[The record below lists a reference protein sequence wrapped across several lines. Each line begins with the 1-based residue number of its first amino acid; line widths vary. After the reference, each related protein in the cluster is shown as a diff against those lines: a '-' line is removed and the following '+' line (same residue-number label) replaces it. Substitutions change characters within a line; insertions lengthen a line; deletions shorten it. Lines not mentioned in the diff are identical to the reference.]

1 MAPMDKPD
9 HNILEQQVK
18 DVIQDLFQVMVQVST
33 YDAAGRP
40 SREVLANELQTL
52 SNSLRTVHGTASAQF
67 ETGPRVPELLVSYVE
82 NGRNPDIY
90 TREFVE
96 RVRRMNQLARGK
108 MRAFAAFRDV
118 LAAQINA
125 AMPELR
131 DDVRRVLDATG
142 GDVPLPDVV
151 GTGEEDRKV
160 GGGSTAAAASGA
172 AAASAMDGPPDGV
185 GRSGTGAVAGSATQ
199 SAG

>member
-1 MAPMDKPD
+1 MEPIDKPD
-9 HNILEQQVK
+9 HNLVEQQVK
-18 DVIQDLFQVMVQVST
+18 DVIQDLFQVMVQVSS

-52 SNSLRTVHGTASAQF
+52 SESLRSVHTAASSLPPGG
-67 ETGPRVPELLVSYVE
+67 GPRVPDLLVQYVE

-118 LAAQINA
+118 LAAQMDA
-125 AMPELR
+125 ALPELR
-131 DDVRRVLDATG
+131 GDVGRVVEATG
-142 GDVPLPDVV
+142 GRGEAEGERDGAGAGDGDAPGPGAGAGMGGFAAPGGRVV
-151 GTGEEDRKV
+151 
-160 GGGSTAAAASGA
+160 
-172 AAASAMDGPPDGV
+172 
-185 GRSGTGAVAGSATQ
+185 
-199 SAG
+199 